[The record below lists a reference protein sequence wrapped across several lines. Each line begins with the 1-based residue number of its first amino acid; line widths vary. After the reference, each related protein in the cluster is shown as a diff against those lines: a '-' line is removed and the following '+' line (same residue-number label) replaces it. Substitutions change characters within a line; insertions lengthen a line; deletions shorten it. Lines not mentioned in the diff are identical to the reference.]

1 MSSCYGRKLTE
12 EQIESILETFKIKD
26 GQLYRKWERGGKW
39 KLIANKN
46 NCNGY
51 CLVGVLNKMMF
62 YHRLVYI
69 LTNKQDVPVGYMIDH
84 IDGDTLNNKIQNL
97 RVVTNRENKQNC
109 ESHRLGR
116 LVGCCFDK
124 HAQKWKSEIRINNKK
139 IHLGRFA
146 TEQEAHD
153 EYQLAL
159 KYINDFV
166 NPKQFRDLLKTK
178 PKAGE
183 MFMKILK
190 PTPKAEPTRI
200 QSTTDFLDQLERCMA
215 VKEIVISKDYTDSID
230 FTEFMELFGEDI
242 LK

>member
-1 MSSCYGRKLTE
+1 MASCYGNELTE
-12 EQIESILETFKIKD
+12 DQLNYILKTFKIEDDKLFRRLKL
-26 GQLYRKWERGGKW
+26 GRW
-39 KLIANKN
+39 KLVKNKANDG
-46 NCNGY
+46 NGY
-51 CLVGVLNKMMF
+51 CQVSVNNKIMK

-69 LTNKQDVPVGYMIDH
+69 LYNKSDVPVGHMLDH
-84 IDGDTLNNKIQNL
+84 IDGNKLNNQIQNL
-97 RVVTNRENKQNC
+97 RVVTSRENNSNC
-109 ESHRLGR
+109 ESHRLGS

-124 HAQKWKSEIRINNKK
+124 HNSKWRSYIDINDRL

-166 NPKQFRDLLKTK
+166 NPKQFRSFLKTK

-190 PTPKAEPTRI
+190 PTPNAERTRI
-200 QSTTDFLDQLERCMA
+200 QATANFLNQLERCMA
-215 VKEIVISKDYTDSID
+215 VKSIVISKDYTDKID